1 MYCIKYVDEYGE
13 THWFREFEDE
23 STTTFKTVEEAKE
36 KIHQLLS
43 DEFEMF
49 DSALSDYYVVSVEES
64 VVTGIDHLTTYVD
77 EEGQLIIISANADKA
92 DEMDALINT
101 LKENGCS
108 VVYSKEYA
116 NKSKLVHVA
125 YTDEEVLKLLSDEE
139 EDEDFTVSYGKGIF
153 VFKYD
158 EDYFKDSFLVLV
170 LVREDNGNVFHTVN
184 KVTDKGNISI
194 DRSLLDNDNQDIASW
209 HIIIELDK
217 KYSNIDYQ
225 VNLGKID

>member
-1 MYCIKYVDEYGE
+1 MYCIKYVDEYGQ

-36 KIHQLLS
+36 KINQLLS

-125 YTDEEVLKLLSDEE
+125 YTDEEVLKLLPNEDEE
-139 EDEDFTVSYGKGIF
+139 EDFTVSYGKGVF
-153 VFKYD
+153 VLKYD
-158 EDYFKDSFLVLV
+158 EDYFDDVQATTAIVLHKYKHLGAICNSLYKEDEWNTFITFDEGLVEGH
-170 LVREDNGNVFHTVN
+170 EDE
-184 KVTDKGNISI
+184 
-194 DRSLLDNDNQDIASW
+194 
-209 HIIIELDK
+209 IIETLK
-217 KYSNIDYQ
+217 
-225 VNLGKID
+225 NLMYNKFELKLEE

>member
-13 THWFREFEDE
+13 AHWFRELEDE
-23 STTTFKTVEEAKE
+23 STTTFETVEEAEE

-77 EEGQLIIISANADKA
+77 EEGQLIIISANADKT
-92 DEMDALINT
+92 DEMDALIDT

-125 YTDEEVLKLLSDEE
+125 YTDEEVLKLLPDEE
-139 EDEDFTVSYGKGIF
+139 EDDEGFTVSYGKGIF

-158 EDYFKDSFLVLV
+158 EDYFEDVQTTTALVLHKYKHLGAICNSLYKEDKWYTYITFDGK
-170 LVREDNGNVFHTVN
+170 LVEGHEDE
-184 KVTDKGNISI
+184 
-194 DRSLLDNDNQDIASW
+194 
-209 HIIIELDK
+209 IIETLK
-217 KYSNIDYQ
+217 
-225 VNLGKID
+225 NLMYNKFDLKSEE

>member
-23 STTTFKTVEEAKE
+23 STTTFKTVEEAEE

-43 DEFEMF
+43 AEFEMF

-125 YTDEEVLKLLSDEE
+125 YTDEEVLKLLPNEDEE
-139 EDEDFTVSYGKGIF
+139 EGFTVSYGKGIF

-158 EDYFKDSFLVLV
+158 EDYFEDVQTTTSLVLHKYKHLGAICNSLYKEDKWYTYITFDEE
-170 LVREDNGNVFHTVN
+170 LVEGHEDE
-184 KVTDKGNISI
+184 
-194 DRSLLDNDNQDIASW
+194 
-209 HIIIELDK
+209 IIETLK
-217 KYSNIDYQ
+217 
-225 VNLGKID
+225 NLMDSEFDLTSEE

>member
-1 MYCIKYVDEYGE
+1 MYCIKYVDEYGQ

-36 KIHQLLS
+36 KINQLLS

-49 DSALSDYYVVSVEES
+49 DSALSDYYIVSVEES

-125 YTDEEVLKLLSDEE
+125 YTDEEVLKLLPNEE
-139 EDEDFTVSYGKGIF
+139 EDEGFTVSYGKGIF

-158 EDYFKDSFLVLV
+158 EDYFYDVQTATALALHKYKHLGAICNSLYKEDKWYTYITFDEELVEGH
-170 LVREDNGNVFHTVN
+170 EDE
-184 KVTDKGNISI
+184 
-194 DRSLLDNDNQDIASW
+194 
-209 HIIIELDK
+209 IIETLK
-217 KYSNIDYQ
+217 
-225 VNLGKID
+225 NLMNNEFELKSEE

>member
-1 MYCIKYVDEYGE
+1 MYCIKYVDEYGQ

-125 YTDEEVLKLLSDEE
+125 YTDEEVLKLLPNEE
-139 EDEDFTVSYGKGIF
+139 EDEGFTVSYGKGIF

-158 EDYFKDSFLVLV
+158 EDYFEDVQTTTALVLYKYKHLGAICNSLYKEDKWYTYITFDEE
-170 LVREDNGNVFHTVN
+170 LVEGHEDE
-184 KVTDKGNISI
+184 
-194 DRSLLDNDNQDIASW
+194 
-209 HIIIELDK
+209 IIETIK
-217 KYSNIDYQ
+217 
-225 VNLGKID
+225 NLMNNEFELKSEE

>member
-1 MYCIKYVDEYGE
+1 MYCIKYVDEYGQ

-36 KIHQLLS
+36 KINQLLS

-125 YTDEEVLKLLSDEE
+125 YTDEEVLKLLPNEDEE
-139 EDEDFTVSYGKGIF
+139 EDFTVSYGKGVF
-153 VFKYD
+153 VLKYD
-158 EDYFKDSFLVLV
+158 EDYFDDVQSTTAIVLHKYKHLGAICNSLYKEDEWNTFITFDEGLVEGH
-170 LVREDNGNVFHTVN
+170 EDE
-184 KVTDKGNISI
+184 
-194 DRSLLDNDNQDIASW
+194 
-209 HIIIELDK
+209 IIETLK
-217 KYSNIDYQ
+217 
-225 VNLGKID
+225 NLMYNKFELKSEE

>member
-36 KIHQLLS
+36 KINQLLS

-49 DSALSDYYVVSVEES
+49 DSALSDYYIVSVEES

-125 YTDEEVLKLLSDEE
+125 YTDEEVLKLLPNEE
-139 EDEDFTVSYGKGIF
+139 EDEGFTVSYGKGIF

-158 EDYFKDSFLVLV
+158 EDYFYDVQTATAIVLHKYKHLGAICNSLYKEDKWYTYITFDECLV
-170 LVREDNGNVFHTVN
+170 EGHENE
-184 KVTDKGNISI
+184 
-194 DRSLLDNDNQDIASW
+194 
-209 HIIIELDK
+209 IIETIK
-217 KYSNIDYQ
+217 
-225 VNLGKID
+225 NLMNNEFELKSEE

>member
-1 MYCIKYVDEYGE
+1 MYSIKYVDEYGK
-13 THWFREFEDE
+13 THWFREFDDE
-23 STTTFKTVEEAKE
+23 STTTFETVEEAEE

-49 DSALSDYYVVSVEES
+49 DSALADYYVVSVEES

-77 EEGQLIIISANADKA
+77 EEGQIIVISANADKT
-92 DEMDALINT
+92 DEMDALIDT

-139 EDEDFTVSYGKGIF
+139 KEEEGLTISYGKGIF

-158 EDYFKDSFLVLV
+158 EDYFDDVQTTTAIVLHKYKHLGAICNSLYKENKWNTYITFDECLV
-170 LVREDNGNVFHTVN
+170 EGHENE
-184 KVTDKGNISI
+184 
-194 DRSLLDNDNQDIASW
+194 
-209 HIIIELDK
+209 IIETIK
-217 KYSNIDYQ
+217 
-225 VNLGKID
+225 NLMNNEFELKSEE

>member
-1 MYCIKYVDEYGE
+1 MYSIKYVDEYGQ

-36 KIHQLLS
+36 KINQLLS

-125 YTDEEVLKLLSDEE
+125 YTDEEVLKLLPNEDEE
-139 EDEDFTVSYGKGIF
+139 EGFTVSYGKGIF

-158 EDYFKDSFLVLV
+158 EDYFYDVQTATALALHKYKHLGAICNSLYKEDKWYTYITFDEELVEGH
-170 LVREDNGNVFHTVN
+170 EDE
-184 KVTDKGNISI
+184 
-194 DRSLLDNDNQDIASW
+194 
-209 HIIIELDK
+209 IIETLK
-217 KYSNIDYQ
+217 
-225 VNLGKID
+225 NLTYNKFELKSEE

>member
-1 MYCIKYVDEYGE
+1 MYCIKYVDEYGQ

-36 KIHQLLS
+36 KINQLLS

-49 DSALSDYYVVSVEES
+49 DSALSDYYIVSVEES

-125 YTDEEVLKLLSDEE
+125 YTDEEVLKLLPNEE
-139 EDEDFTVSYGKGIF
+139 EDEGFTVSYGKGIF

-158 EDYFKDSFLVLV
+158 EDYFYDVQTATALALHKYKHLGAICNSLYKEDKWYTYITFDEELVEGH
-170 LVREDNGNVFHTVN
+170 EDE
-184 KVTDKGNISI
+184 
-194 DRSLLDNDNQDIASW
+194 
-209 HIIIELDK
+209 IIETLK
-217 KYSNIDYQ
+217 
-225 VNLGKID
+225 NLMYNKFELKSEE

>member
-1 MYCIKYVDEYGE
+1 MYSIKYVDEYGE

-23 STTTFKTVEEAKE
+23 STTTFKTVEKAKE

-125 YTDEEVLKLLSDEE
+125 YTDEEVLKLLPDEE

-158 EDYFKDSFLVLV
+158 EDYFDDVQTTTALALHKYKHLGAICNSLYKEDKWYTYITFDEELVEGH
-170 LVREDNGNVFHTVN
+170 EDE
-184 KVTDKGNISI
+184 
-194 DRSLLDNDNQDIASW
+194 
-209 HIIIELDK
+209 IIETIK
-217 KYSNIDYQ
+217 
-225 VNLGKID
+225 NLMNNEFELKLEE

>member
-1 MYCIKYVDEYGE
+1 MYCIKCVDEYGQ
-13 THWFREFEDE
+13 THWFHKFKDE

-49 DSALSDYYVVSVEES
+49 DSALSDYYVVSVEKS

-125 YTDEEVLKLLSDEE
+125 YTDEEVLKLLPNKE
-139 EDEDFTVSYGKGIF
+139 EDEGFTVSYGKGIF

-158 EDYFKDSFLVLV
+158 EYYFYDVQTATALVLYKYKHLGAICNSLYKEDKWYTYITFDEG
-170 LVREDNGNVFHTVN
+170 LVEDH
-184 KVTDKGNISI
+184 KDE
-194 DRSLLDNDNQDIASW
+194 
-209 HIIIELDK
+209 IIETLK
-217 KYSNIDYQ
+217 
-225 VNLGKID
+225 NLMYNKFELKSEE

>member
-1 MYCIKYVDEYGE
+1 MYSIKYVDEYGK

-125 YTDEEVLKLLSDEE
+125 YIDEEVLKLLPNEDEE
-139 EDEDFTVSYGKGIF
+139 EDFTVSYGKGIF

-158 EDYFKDSFLVLV
+158 EDYFYDVQTATALALHKYKHLGAICNSLYKEDKWYTYITFDEELVEGH
-170 LVREDNGNVFHTVN
+170 EDE
-184 KVTDKGNISI
+184 
-194 DRSLLDNDNQDIASW
+194 
-209 HIIIELDK
+209 IIETIK
-217 KYSNIDYQ
+217 
-225 VNLGKID
+225 NLMNNEFELKSEE

>member
-1 MYCIKYVDEYGE
+1 MYSIKYVDEYGK
-13 THWFREFEDE
+13 THWFREFDDE
-23 STTTFKTVEEAKE
+23 STTTFETVEEAEE
-36 KIHQLLS
+36 KINQLLS

-49 DSALSDYYVVSVEES
+49 DSALADYYVVSVEES

-77 EEGQLIIISANADKA
+77 EEGQIIVISANADKT
-92 DEMDALINT
+92 DEMDAIIDT

-139 EDEDFTVSYGKGIF
+139 EEEEGLTVSYGKGIF

-158 EDYFKDSFLVLV
+158 EDYFDDVQSTTAIVLHKYKHLGAICNSLYKEDKWNTYITFDECLVEGH
-170 LVREDNGNVFHTVN
+170 EDE
-184 KVTDKGNISI
+184 
-194 DRSLLDNDNQDIASW
+194 
-209 HIIIELDK
+209 IIETIK
-217 KYSNIDYQ
+217 
-225 VNLGKID
+225 NLMNNEFELKSEE